1 MRILGCR
8 CHFRCIGPRLLG
20 AETPL
25 TAGKETRLLSTAV
38 MNEKGAKSSSTTKAE
53 KYLSFYLAKEE
64 FAISVSSVRE
74 IIGIQEI
81 THVPQMPAYV
91 EGVLNLR
98 GRVIPV
104 INMRRKCGL
113 PDVEHG
119 AQTCIVVVQI
129 KSDTGTLPMGVVVD
143 GVSEVANVAASDIE
157 EMPEFGGGETHP
169 YLMGVAKLKGRVKI
183 LIDID
188 LLLSNREILS
198 LPIS

>member
-1 MRILGCR
+1 M
-8 CHFRCIGPRLLG
+8 
-20 AETPL
+20 
-25 TAGKETRLLSTAV
+25 STAV
-38 MNEKGAKSSSTTKAE
+38 MNEKGAKSSSTTKAD

-98 GRVIPV
+98 GKVIPV

-113 PDVEHG
+113 PDVAHG
-119 AQTCIVVVQI
+119 PQTCIVVVQI

-183 LIDID
+183 LIDIN

>member
-1 MRILGCR
+1 MSAIAI
-8 CHFRCIGPRLLG
+8 HE
-20 AETPL
+20 A
-25 TAGKETRLLSTAV
+25 
-38 MNEKGAKSSSTTKAE
+38 GAKTGSPTKAD

-81 THVPQMPAYV
+81 THVPQMPSYV

-98 GRVIPV
+98 GKVIPV
-104 INMRRKCGL
+104 ISMRRKCGL

-119 AQTCIVVVQI
+119 PQACIVVVQI
-129 KSDTGTLPMGVVVD
+129 KGDNGTLPMGVVVD

-157 EMPEFGGGETHP
+157 PMPEFGGGETHS

-183 LIDID
+183 LIDIN
-188 LLLSNREILS
+188 LLLSNREILA
-198 LPIS
+198 LPVS